1 MSDTN
6 ETEIEAPSAEQAAR
20 QVDETSLEQTVQIEQ
35 RRSERPRMLTEKGK
49 EFHKERLQGLQ
60 RHLDSIYDRWKA
72 LIKVAKKSVI
82 KGDPPDILEGHMNV
96 VQREAA
102 ELNDIYDEYRAMDG
116 PPHDMRSKLDKCTS
130 VTTVVLQK
138 IKCHIKGET
147 QEEIVWPD
155 AGSIFTSSSSVSV
168 SVHSPFK
175 ANTVLSNGSSK
186 RQEAAAEYE
195 ATKAVLQIMT
205 EQEKYRERMQ
215 MLEEEEKRISTEQEA
230 AAMSQRLLE
239 EKEETERKLQREK
252 AKAAVIKRQQ
262 EESAARRRSV
272 EDLRREIERLENLKG
287 LKAAQAKL
295 QVYEEDYVSVKQER
309 VTLNPANLQVT
320 ESKNTAN
327 QPLQPRRELNVT
339 YESTG
344 ELVKVLAEAMSA
356 NRLPIP
362 EPSVFSGDPLKF
374 KHWKASFQTLIER
387 KNIPTAEKIF
397 FLQKYVG
404 GCVKEALD
412 GYFLIGSEDSYE
424 AAWNMLNERYG
435 EPFVIAKAFRDKLHT
450 WPKVTGK
457 NSAELRTFV
466 DFLQSCQSAMTNNEN
481 LNILNDG
488 IENQRLAAKL
498 PDWLSNRWNRKATE
512 YQLEHKR
519 FPRFSY
525 FVTFLSMEASIACNP
540 ITSYQAIRQSDFDQ
554 PKTKPQP
561 TSIPKR
567 QDTVKIFT
575 TNSTERSV
583 VSCVFCKRAGHSLHK
598 CRKFTEKPVAERV
611 KFIQGEKLCFG
622 CLNSGHFSKNCS
634 NKMTCNTCSK
644 RHPTCLHE
652 ERQRQET
659 KKEPPKEQQVSE
671 LKETQHQVTQ
681 SQDTV
686 NETTSNRVT
695 HESKN
700 TQTSAIVPVY
710 VSTQNEPSKEVL
722 IYALLDTQSD
732 SSFILNEVANNLDTT
747 KTQIKLNL
755 STMSSKKTT
764 VPCTKLEALQIRGLF
779 SKKKLTVP
787 VVYTRDFIPANR
799 SHIPTPDTA
808 RAWSHLEHLT
818 EHIAPPLDCE
828 IGLLLGYNCTQ
839 ALMPRE
845 VVCGE
850 ENQPYAQR
858 TDLGW
863 SIISYCDSCDTGND
877 VIGVSHRIIVKQ
889 VIPETE
895 PPAKLKN
902 KVHYICKTQVKEVT
916 FPDVIKALESDF
928 TERAVE
934 ETSISQE
941 DVRFITKLQEGI
953 KQKLDGHYEMPLPFK
968 SDRPNLPNNMP
979 GAMQRLSS
987 LERRFK
993 RDQRY
998 YTDYAN
1004 FMANIIACGDAE
1016 KVPEK
1021 ELCNTPVWYIP
1032 HHGVYHPQKPGKIR
1046 VVFDCSAQY
1055 QDTSLNTH
1063 LLTGPDLTNTLVGVL
1078 CRFRKGSVAVMCDVE
1093 RMFHQF
1099 HVTPQDQDYLR
1110 FLWWEHGDLSV
1121 PPSVFRMKVHL
1132 FGAASSPGCANFGL
1146 KHLATQ
1152 GEGKFTPNTVRFIQR
1167 NFYVDDGLVSVMSE
1181 PEAIKLVKE
1190 ARELCSTGKLRL
1202 HKFVSNSE
1210 NVIKSLPRE
1219 ECAESIKDLDLALG
1233 EPLMERALGVQW
1245 CVSADEFQFRITVK
1259 EHPMTR
1265 RGILRTIAS
1274 VYDPLGFVAP
1284 FILRGKQILQQL
1296 CQEKVGWDEPLSDDL
1311 STQWESWLLDLQN
1324 LSKVKVQRHVLPANT
1339 DIAQCEL
1346 HHFSD
1351 ASVTGYGECSYLRTV
1366 TSKGDVHCALVLGKA
1381 RVAPTKVTTVPRL
1394 ELTAAVVAART
1405 SAMLRNELEISDLEE
1420 HFWTDSKV
1428 VLGYVNNDAKR
1439 FHVFVANR
1447 IQRIRSLTDPRQWH
1461 HVPSESNPADHAS
1474 RGLTVQQLL
1483 NSNWFK
1489 GPEFLWQSKLP
1500 VENGKFTEVKP
1511 NDPELKTVHKTVL
1524 LLEAE

>member
-6 ETEIEAPSAEQAAR
+6 ETEIEVPSAEQAAR
-20 QVDETSLEQTVQIEQ
+20 QVDENSLEQTVQIEQ

-60 RHLDSIYDRWKA
+60 RRFDSIYDRWKA

-82 KGDPPDILEGHMNV
+82 KGDPADILEGHMNV

-130 VTTVVLQK
+130 VTTV
-138 IKCHIKGET
+138 
-147 QEEIVWPD
+147 EIVLPD

-175 ANTVLSNGSSK
+175 ANTVLSNGSSSK

-215 MLEEEEKRISTEQEA
+215 MLEEEDKRISAEQEA

-252 AKAAVIKRQQ
+252 EKAAMIKRQQ
-262 EESAARRRSV
+262 EESAARRKSV

-309 VTLNPANLQVT
+309 VALNPANLQVT

-356 NRLPIP
+356 NGLPIP

-397 FLQKYVG
+397 FLQMLV
-404 GCVKEALD
+404 A
-412 GYFLIGSEDSYE
+412 
-424 AAWNMLNERYG
+424 AAWNMLNESYG

-457 NSAELRTFV
+457 NSAELRKFV
-466 DFLQSCQSAMTNNEN
+466 DFLQSCQSGMTNNEN

-561 TSIPKR
+561 SSIPKR

-575 TNSTERSV
+575 TNSTERSM
-583 VSCVFCKRAGHSLHK
+583 VSCVFCKRAGHGLHK
-598 CRKFTEKPVAERV
+598 CRKFTEKTVAERV

-622 CLNSGHFSKNCS
+622 CLNSGHLSKNCS

-747 KTQIKLNL
+747 KTQVKLNL

-787 VVYTRDFIPANR
+787 VVYTRDFIPTNR

-808 RAWSHLEHLT
+808 RAWPHLEHLT

-863 SIISYCDSCDTGND
+863 SIISYCDSCDTSND

-895 PPAKLKN
+895 GQIL
-902 KVHYICKTQVKEVT
+902 
-916 FPDVIKALESDF
+916 
-928 TERAVE
+928 
-934 ETSISQE
+934 
-941 DVRFITKLQEGI
+941 
-953 KQKLDGHYEMPLPFK
+953 
-968 SDRPNLPNNMP
+968 
-979 GAMQRLSS
+979 
-987 LERRFK
+987 
-993 RDQRY
+993 
-998 YTDYAN
+998 
-1004 FMANIIACGDAE
+1004 
-1016 KVPEK
+1016 
-1021 ELCNTPVWYIP
+1021 LC
-1032 HHGVYHPQKPGKIR
+1032 
-1046 VVFDCSAQY
+1046 
-1055 QDTSLNTH
+1055 
-1063 LLTGPDLTNTLVGVL
+1063 
-1078 CRFRKGSVAVMCDVE
+1078 
-1093 RMFHQF
+1093 
-1099 HVTPQDQDYLR
+1099 DQD
-1110 FLWWEHGDLSV
+1110 
-1121 PPSVFRMKVHL
+1121 
-1132 FGAASSPGCANFGL
+1132 
-1146 KHLATQ
+1146 
-1152 GEGKFTPNTVRFIQR
+1152 
-1167 NFYVDDGLVSVMSE
+1167 
-1181 PEAIKLVKE
+1181 
-1190 ARELCSTGKLRL
+1190 
-1202 HKFVSNSE
+1202 
-1210 NVIKSLPRE
+1210 
-1219 ECAESIKDLDLALG
+1219 
-1233 EPLMERALGVQW
+1233 
-1245 CVSADEFQFRITVK
+1245 
-1259 EHPMTR
+1259 
-1265 RGILRTIAS
+1265 
-1274 VYDPLGFVAP
+1274 
-1284 FILRGKQILQQL
+1284 
-1296 CQEKVGWDEPLSDDL
+1296 
-1311 STQWESWLLDLQN
+1311 
-1324 LSKVKVQRHVLPANT
+1324 
-1339 DIAQCEL
+1339 
-1346 HHFSD
+1346 
-1351 ASVTGYGECSYLRTV
+1351 
-1366 TSKGDVHCALVLGKA
+1366 
-1381 RVAPTKVTTVPRL
+1381 
-1394 ELTAAVVAART
+1394 
-1405 SAMLRNELEISDLEE
+1405 
-1420 HFWTDSKV
+1420 
-1428 VLGYVNNDAKR
+1428 
-1439 FHVFVANR
+1439 
-1447 IQRIRSLTDPRQWH
+1447 
-1461 HVPSESNPADHAS
+1461 
-1474 RGLTVQQLL
+1474 
-1483 NSNWFK
+1483 
-1489 GPEFLWQSKLP
+1489 
-1500 VENGKFTEVKP
+1500 
-1511 NDPELKTVHKTVL
+1511 
-1524 LLEAE
+1524 